1 MTRPVVRG
9 VLALA
14 VMLLA
19 ACGPASPPARP
30 APTAGGAMIRV
41 GTSPDAPP
49 VSFVQNGKLTG
60 IEPDFAQALADQ
72 LGRPVQLVPMRWPD
86 LVPSLLR
93 GNIDII
99 MSGMTVTRA
108 RQVRVAF
115 SDPYLQ
121 SGQVAVVRRDAVG
134 RYSTLDAIREA
145 PANVGIRSNSTAAQW
160 VRDNMRYAT
169 SVPYP
174 NLEDA
179 ARELSQGRLDMFV
192 TDIPIAAWMV
202 SQHEGDLQLVRVRLT
217 HEDIAWAFRPND
229 TQLLAAANGAL
240 ARWRQDGTLR
250 TILRRWLPYLSD
262 LERWR

>member
-30 APTAGGAMIRV
+30 APATSAMIRV

-49 VSFVQNGKLTG
+49 VSFVQNGKVTG

-121 SGQVAVVRRDAVG
+121 SGQVAVVRRDTVG
-134 RYSTLDAIREA
+134 RYSTLDAIRDA
-145 PANVGIRSNSTAAQW
+145 TVNVGVRTNSTAAQW

-169 SVPYP
+169 AVPYP

-202 SQHEGDLQLVRVRLT
+202 SQHEGDLQLVRIRLT

-229 TQLLAAANGAL
+229 TQLLAATNGAL

>member
-1 MTRPVVRG
+1 MV
-9 VLALA
+9 
-14 VMLLA
+14 A
-19 ACGPASPPARP
+19 ACGTASPPARL
-30 APTAGGAMIRV
+30 APSPTSAMIRV

-49 VSFVQNGKLTG
+49 TSFIQNGRITG

-72 LGRPVQLVPMRWPD
+72 LRRPVQLVPMRWD
-86 LVPSLLR
+86 ELIPSLLR

-115 SDPYLQ
+115 GDPYLQ
-121 SGQVAVVRRDAVG
+121 SGLVAVVRRDLAS
-134 RYSTLDAIREA
+134 RYTTLEAIREA
-145 PANVGIRSNSTAAQW
+145 AANVGIRTNSTAAQW

-169 SVPYP
+169 AVPYP

-179 ARELSQGRLDMFV
+179 SRELAQGRLDMFV

-202 SQHEGDLQLVRVRLT
+202 SQHEGELQVVRIRLT

-250 TILRRWLPYLSD
+250 AILRRWLPYLSD